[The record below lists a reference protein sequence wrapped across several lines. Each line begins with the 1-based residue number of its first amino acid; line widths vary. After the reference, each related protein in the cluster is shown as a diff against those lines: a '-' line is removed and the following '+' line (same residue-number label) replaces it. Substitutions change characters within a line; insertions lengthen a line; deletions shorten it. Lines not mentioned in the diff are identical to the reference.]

1 MLTKTGMSLSNEI
14 STPFPSVK
22 EGNDPVGT
30 ILEGID
36 ILSNESATD
45 IESGSFTKTFLAESL
60 VMVKNCAL
68 HG

>member
-1 MLTKTGMSLSNEI
+1 MSLSNEI

-22 EGNDPVGT
+22 EDRDPVGT

-36 ILSNESATD
+36 ILSNESATG
-45 IESGSFTKTFLAESL
+45 IKSGSFTRTFLAESL